1 MKVYVGVVQLQRKQE
16 MKVHVGVVLLQR
28 KQEMKVYVGVVLLQR
43 KQERKVY
50 VGVVLL
56 QRKQERKVYADE
68 DIDDDEIE
76 GKRLFSVEEKLA
88 SNKYH
93 HKFAKQLKGHGTYQ

>member
-1 MKVYVGVVQLQRKQE
+1 MFKVNPGPPNEVRYIW
-16 MKVHVGVVLLQR
+16 MT
-28 KQEMKVYVGVVLLQR
+28 
-43 KQERKVY
+43 
-50 VGVVLL
+50 LL

-76 GKRLFSVEEKLA
+76 GKRLFGVDEKLA

-93 HKFAKQLKGHGTYQ
+93 HKFAKVMKGHGK